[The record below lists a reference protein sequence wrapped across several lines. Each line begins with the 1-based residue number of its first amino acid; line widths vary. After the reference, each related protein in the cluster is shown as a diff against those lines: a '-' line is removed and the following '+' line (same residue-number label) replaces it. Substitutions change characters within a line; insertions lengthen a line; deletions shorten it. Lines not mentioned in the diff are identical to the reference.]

1 VTTDRPRPLAR
12 LVRLVTV
19 LLATAATAVLLLGPA
34 SAAPSVTLLFFGTET
49 CPYCQMMD
57 AFLGELE
64 AEHEGELDVQHFEVA
79 QDPAAQERFLAE
91 LTARGLQPSGV
102 PVVMLDDQVWIGF
115 NDRIAAEV
123 EAAVDAEI
131 AAAAAPPDRP
141 DPDQAV
147 GPAPPAGGAATP
159 PADGVVDLP
168 FLGEVELNGR
178 SSIGTTALIALVDG
192 FNPCSLW
199 VLTVL
204 LAMVLNA
211 GASRGRVA
219 AVGGTFLVVTG
230 LLYGAF
236 IAGLFTIMGFVEHLG
251 GIQIAVAA
259 IALFVGAVNVK
270 DYLAYKRGLSF
281 TIPDRFKPRIYR
293 SGRAIRD
300 PKRPLPVILGT
311 TVAMAAGI
319 ALIELP
325 CTAGFPVIWTGIMR
339 SQGVE
344 GLEFAALLG
353 LYLLIYVLDEL
364 LLFAVVVA
372 TLQVS
377 RFQETHGRLLK
388 LVGGAVMIAL
398 GVVLLAAPE
407 LMESLGGAM
416 VVVLGAVVLALVIAG
431 VHRLLSGGG
440 DDDGRTPP
448 STRPT
453 ATAGSRR

>member
-1 VTTDRPRPLAR
+1 VTTDGPPGR
-12 LVRLVTV
+12 LTRFVTV
-19 LLATAATAVLLLGPA
+19 VLAGTVAAVLLLAPA

-57 AFLGELE
+57 AFLTDLE
-64 AEHEGELDVQHFEVA
+64 AEHAGQLEVQHFEVA
-79 QDPAAQERFLAE
+79 QDPAAQQRFLEE
-91 LTARGLQPSGV
+91 LAARELQPSGV

-115 NDRIAAEV
+115 NERIAAEV
-123 EAAVDAEI
+123 ETAVLAELDAV
-131 AAAAAPPDRP
+131 AAPVDDPAEDHAAGP
-141 DPDQAV
+141 DPPVV
-147 GPAPPAGGAATP
+147 GPADGAV
-159 PADGVVDLP
+159 PADGVIDVPLV
-168 FLGEVELNGR
+168 GEVELGGR
-178 SSIGTTALIALVDG
+178 SAIGTTALIALVDG

-236 IAGLFTIMGFVEHLG
+236 IAGVFTIMGFVEHVG
-251 GIQIAVAA
+251 GIRIAVAA
-259 IALFVGAVNVK
+259 IALFIGAVNVK
-270 DYLAYKRGLSF
+270 DFVAYKRGLSF

-300 PKRPLPVILGT
+300 LNRPLPVVLGI

-339 SQGVE
+339 TQGVE
-344 GLEFAALLG
+344 GLEFAGLLG

-388 LVGGAVMIAL
+388 LIGGAVMIAL
-398 GVVLLAAPE
+398 GTVLLVAPE
-407 LMESLGGAM
+407 LMESLGGATL
-416 VVVLGAVVLALVIAG
+416 VVLGAAVLALVIAG
-431 VHRLLSGGG
+431 LQRLRGGG
-440 DDDGRTPP
+440 EDDGRTPP
-448 STRPT
+448 PPARSETP
-453 ATAGSRR
+453 AGSRR